1 MGSSESKVVAK
12 HFIMPA
18 ELITT
23 DDLRQFR
30 FELLNDIKDLLK
42 TKKNLEPKKYL
53 KSAEVRKM
61 LSLSPNTLLNLR
73 MNGILPFSKIG
84 GIVFFDRDDI
94 IKMMKD
100 HQGIWD

>member
-1 MGSSESKVVAK
+1 
-12 HFIMPA
+12 MPA

-23 DDLRQFR
+23 DDLREFR
-30 FELLNDIKDLLK
+30 FQLLSDIQEILK
-42 TKKNLEPKKYL
+42 KKKNEEPKKYL
-53 KSAEVRKM
+53 KSAQVRKM
-61 LSLSPNTLLNLR
+61 LGLSPNTLLNLR
-73 MNGILPFSKIG
+73 MNGTLPFSKIG

>member
-1 MGSSESKVVAK
+1 
-12 HFIMPA
+12 MPA

-23 DDLRQFR
+23 DDLREFR
-30 FELLNDIKDLLK
+30 FQLLSDIQEILK
-42 TKKNLEPKKYL
+42 TKKNEEPKKYL
-53 KSAEVRKM
+53 KSAQVRKM
-61 LSLSPNTLLNLR
+61 LGLSPNTLLNLR
-73 MNGILPFSKIG
+73 MNGTLPFSKIG